1 MTKSWRHKGLKRF
14 YETGSTAGIQPH
26 HAEILRILMM
36 QLASAI
42 CPEDMDTPGNNF
54 HHLVGNLKSFYAV
67 KVNKNWRVI
76 FKFDSED
83 AILVEYVD
91 YH

>member
-1 MTKSWRHKGLKRF
+1 MIKSWRHKGLKRF

-26 HAEILRILMM
+26 QAETLRVLLF
-36 QLASAI
+36 QLASAV
-42 CPEDMDTPGNNF
+42 CPEDMDTPGNHF
-54 HHLVGNLKSFYAV
+54 HFLVGDLKLFFSV

-76 FKFDSED
+76 FKFDGEN
-83 AILVEYVD
+83 AILVNYVD